1 MMKMYVMELIQVLSQ
16 ELCHRVD
23 LGVAL
28 PINGKNPQTYQG
40 HGRIL
45 QAQTRKIYPF
55 QQLFLK
61 RLIID
66 GELLTLQ
73 IRRILFSLTTRQK
86 HSKHYLQLVFQELQR
101 ALFQSAQVLTLPL
114 LALELSALLQGLPA
128 SFLWLQSTLTPLV
141 ADWTG
146 VNLQALD
153 LKGLAQKFLGEWQ
166 QSSDIMG
173 YLFGQ
178 LTQSG
183 LAIFGS
189 LMTVALTPV
198 VAFYLMRDWDQLLAR
213 LDQLIP
219 RPQISVVRQLTAAGD
234 EMLAAFI
241 RGQFLVMILLGIFY
255 AVGLGLVGLDMAL
268 IIGLVAGLASIVPYL
283 GFILGLLLA
292 TIAAAYQFQDWIH
305 PVYVLTVFV
314 LGQILEGSL
323 LTPWLVGDRIG
334 LHPVAVIFAVLAGGQ
349 LFGFIGVLLAL
360 PVAAVLMVLVR
371 YWLGRY
377 LASGFYLGDVVAATC
392 DQSEEEAA
400 LDTPLAATIES
411 EAIDPDMPYPTT
423 DESRF

>member
-1 MMKMYVMELIQVLSQ
+1 MNMLIKSLLGLS
-16 ELCHRVD
+16 LVGLVAVSVSFLGPILTPFFLGAFLAYLGDPWVD
-23 LGVAL
+23 RFEAWGLGRAL
-28 PINGKNPQTYQG
+28 SAT
-40 HGRIL
+40 
-45 QAQTRKIYPF
+45 
-55 QQLFLK
+55 
-61 RLIID
+61 
-66 GELLTLQ
+66 
-73 IRRILFSLTTRQK
+73 
-86 HSKHYLQLVFQELQR
+86 LVF
-101 ALFQSAQVLTLPL
+101 ALIAAVLLAALMLFLPL

-128 SFLWLQSTLTPLV
+128 SFLWLQSTLGPLIK
-141 ADWTG
+141 DWTG

-153 LKGLAQKFLGEWQ
+153 LKGLAQNFLGEWQ

-173 YLFGQ
+173 YLLGQ

-189 LMTVALTPV
+189 LMTIALTPV

>member
-1 MMKMYVMELIQVLSQ
+1 MKVLINSVVGLS
-16 ELCHRVD
+16 L
-23 LGVAL
+23 VAL
-28 PINGKNPQTYQG
+28 VAISVSLLGPILTPFFLGAFLAYLGDPWVDRVESWG
-40 HGRIL
+40 LGRAL
-45 QAQTRKIYPF
+45 SATLVF
-55 QQLFLK
+55 A
-61 RLIID
+61 LIAVV
-66 GELLTLQ
+66 LLTALM
-73 IRRILFSLTTRQK
+73 LF
-86 HSKHYLQLVFQELQR
+86 
-101 ALFQSAQVLTLPL
+101 LPL
-114 LALELSALLQGLPA
+114 LALELSRLLQGLPA
-128 SFLWLQSTLTPLV
+128 SFVWLQSALAPLV
-141 ADWTG
+141 SDWTG
-146 VNLQALD
+146 VNLHALD
-153 LKGLAQKFLGEWQ
+153 LKGLAQNFLGEWQ
-166 QSSDIMG
+166 QSSDVMG
-173 YLFGQ
+173 YLLSQ

-189 LMTVALTPV
+189 LMTIALTPV
-198 VAFYLMRDWDQLLAR
+198 VAFYLMRDWDQLVAR

-219 RPQISVVRQLTAAGD
+219 RPQISVIRQLTAAGD

-241 RGQFLVMILLGIFY
+241 RGQLLVMILLGIFY

-292 TIAAAYQFQDWIH
+292 AIAAAYQFQDWVH

-371 YWLGRY
+371 YWMGRY
-377 LASGFYLGDVVAATC
+377 LASAFYLGDR
-392 DQSEEEAA
+392 EAA
-400 LDTPLAATIES
+400 VCQAPQDDSLASDPVVVTTPGDVDADEPAFRADE
-411 EAIDPDMPYPTT
+411 PTL
-423 DESRF
+423 

>member
-1 MMKMYVMELIQVLSQ
+1 M
-16 ELCHRVD
+16 
-23 LGVAL
+23 
-28 PINGKNPQTYQG
+28 
-40 HGRIL
+40 
-45 QAQTRKIYPF
+45 
-55 QQLFLK
+55 LF
-61 RLIID
+61 
-66 GELLTLQ
+66 
-73 IRRILFSLTTRQK
+73 
-86 HSKHYLQLVFQELQR
+86 
-101 ALFQSAQVLTLPL
+101 LPL

-128 SFLWLQSTLTPLV
+128 SFLWLQSTLGPLIK
-141 ADWTG
+141 DWTG

-153 LKGLAQKFLGEWQ
+153 LKGLAQNFLGEWQ

-173 YLFGQ
+173 YLLGQ

-189 LMTVALTPV
+189 LMTIALTPV